1 MIRSG
6 NWQRIERLPERPG
19 VVVYTSTGYYRDG
32 VFYPAHRA
40 RPPRVEQPRRG
51 LLARVMG
58 R

>member
-6 NWQRIERLPERPG
+6 NWTHIERLPEEPG
-19 VVVYTSTGYYRDG
+19 VVKLTGTGYYRDG

-40 RPPRVEQPRRG
+40 RPLRVEQPRRG